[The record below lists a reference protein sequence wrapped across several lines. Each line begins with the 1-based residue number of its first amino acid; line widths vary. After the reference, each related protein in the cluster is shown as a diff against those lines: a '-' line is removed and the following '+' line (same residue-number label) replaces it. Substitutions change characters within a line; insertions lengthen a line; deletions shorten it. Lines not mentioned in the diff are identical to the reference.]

1 MIGRFSVRHAVRG
14 LLGGTAIAAAMG
26 TSPAIAGERAGPT
39 ISNQLLIDVGKSWVQ
54 MLAKAS
60 DEQASQYAAHLA
72 QTMASLVG
80 SPDPCVKV
88 LRPSVFGPLRVDEW
102 PKADLDR
109 QMSLQRQIAGTA
121 LTSPNA
127 VPTEAQAGPVLDR
140 LLDKLT
146 AQYGAEAVEVLG
158 RGDKDIPRAHACL
171 MWSRLYK
178 EASLLPPAEGG
189 KLVRWL
195 NVP

>member
-1 MIGRFSVRHAVRG
+1 
-14 LLGGTAIAAAMG
+14 MG

-80 SPDPCVKV
+80 SPDLCVKV

-109 QMSLQRQIAGTA
+109 HSRVRMPCRPKRRRGRSSTVCW
-121 LTSPNA
+121 TS
-127 VPTEAQAGPVLDR
+127 
-140 LLDKLT
+140 
-146 AQYGAEAVEVLG
+146 
-158 RGDKDIPRAHACL
+158 
-171 MWSRLYK
+171 
-178 EASLLPPAEGG
+178 
-189 KLVRWL
+189 
-195 NVP
+195 